1 MAALL
6 SIWAAQAAV
15 GADRTATLASTR
27 HAVSFRWKLPPGFPA
42 PMVPA
47 DNPMSDAKVELGAR
61 LFRDTRLSVT
71 GAYACESCHQPRLA
85 FTDGRARAV
94 GATGA
99 LTRHSAM
106 SLANVAYNAAFT
118 WGDPRVRTLER
129 QMLQPLLN
137 RHPVEMGMSGRERQV
152 VELLSADVEYQG
164 LFSAAFAGDPAPI
177 SIRNIVKAIAAFE
190 RTLIS
195 GRSPFDRYV
204 FEDDESALSPSAKRG
219 MGLFYSAAAG
229 CAQCH
234 SGLNFS
240 GPIRYRGHPQ
250 AAASLA
256 DTGLGRMRV
265 PTLRNV
271 ALTAPYMHDGSIA
284 TLNAVVDSYAAGGR
298 RGSNG
303 SVAGDRPPD
312 QRIRPLHL
320 SARQKTDLV
329 AFLES
334 LTDQE
339 FVAAHLNER

>member
-1 MAALL
+1 LAALL
-6 SIWAAQAAV
+6 AILAAQSAV
-15 GADRTATLASTR
+15 GAGRPATLASTP
-27 HAVSFRWKLPPGFPA
+27 HDSSFSWKLPPGFP
-42 PMVPA
+42 PPIVPD

-71 GAYACESCHQPRLA
+71 GAYACASCHQPRLA
-85 FTDGRARAV
+85 FTDGRARAI

-118 WGDPRVRTLER
+118 WDDPGVRTLER
-129 QMLQPLLN
+129 QMLRPLLN
-137 RHPVEMGMSGRERQV
+137 RHPVEMGMSGRERHV
-152 VELLSADVEYQG
+152 VELLSADAEYQG
-164 LFSAAFAGDPAPI
+164 LFGTAFTGEPVPI
-177 SIRNIVKAIAAFE
+177 SLKNIVKAIAAFE

-195 GRSPFDRYV
+195 GRAPFDRYV
-204 FEDDESALSPSAKRG
+204 FDDDESALSLSARRGMALFYAPSA
-219 MGLFYSAAAG
+219 G
-229 CAQCH
+229 CGQCH

-250 AAASLA
+250 AAASVA

-284 TLNAVVDSYAAGGR
+284 TLNAVIEYYAAGGR

-303 SVAGDRPPD
+303 SVARHRAPEH
-312 QRIRPLHL
+312 RLRPLRL
-320 SARQKTDLV
+320 SAQQKTDLV

-339 FVAAHLNER
+339 FVAAH